1 LTGARC
7 LITCSNCACS
17 IGAITHVNI
26 SNTNTGV
33 SDDPLV
39 KVLGLGV
46 GNAVLKGSVDHAL
59 QTSDLVLLGE
69 HGDVVLEGVG
79 DPEALVA
86 DVGDSLVDE
95 PVVVLGESLVQAV
108 VEVLV
113 VGEDDMT
120 ANIVQEAFRSDI
132 GTGKTTSLMG
142 GVDNQP

>member
-1 LTGARC
+1 M
-7 LITCSNCACS
+7 
-17 IGAITHVNI
+17 
-26 SNTNTGV
+26 
-33 SDDPLV
+33 
-39 KVLGLGV
+39 
-46 GNAVLKGSVDHAL
+46 LKSSVDHAL

-79 DPEALVA
+79 NPEALVA

-120 ANIVQEAFRSDI
+120 ANVVQLKKS
-132 GTGKTTSLMG
+132 S
-142 GVDNQP
+142 NC